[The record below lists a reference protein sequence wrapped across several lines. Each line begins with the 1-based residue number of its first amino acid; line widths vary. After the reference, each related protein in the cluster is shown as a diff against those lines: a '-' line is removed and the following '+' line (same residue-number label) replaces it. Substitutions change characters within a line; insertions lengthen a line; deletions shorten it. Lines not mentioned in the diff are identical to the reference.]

1 MYKKLNI
8 DFSFCLFNS
17 GLPEDISFVRQCFMM
32 RMRPS
37 HPLPYPLHPFP
48 PLPSPPFPPVSTP
61 IPPPF
66 LPFPHLPLSLPT
78 FPLLQYTCTSPP
90 PPPLMLSKSWRVKWT
105 LYTLVYTGT

>member
-66 LPFPHLPLSLPT
+66 LPFTPPGMILSLT
-78 FPLLQYTCTSPP
+78 SCT
-90 PPPLMLSKSWRVKWT
+90 
-105 LYTLVYTGT
+105 VYN